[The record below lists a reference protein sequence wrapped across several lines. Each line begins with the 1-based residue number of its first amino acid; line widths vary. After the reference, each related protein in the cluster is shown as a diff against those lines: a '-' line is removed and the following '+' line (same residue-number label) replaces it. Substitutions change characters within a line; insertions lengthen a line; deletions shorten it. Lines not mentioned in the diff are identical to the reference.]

1 MNRSVYLQA
10 MEDTQALAEQYVH
23 EAPCEIRVTS
33 SISRGFYLLVS
44 AKNRSYLSVG
54 VGDHY
59 SDSSFVELGKER
71 GGQYAIS
78 TPDLLSLNRK

>member
-1 MNRSVYLQA
+1 

-33 SISRGFYLLVS
+33 SISPRVLFAGVCKES
-44 AKNRSYLSVG
+44 ELSFWVG